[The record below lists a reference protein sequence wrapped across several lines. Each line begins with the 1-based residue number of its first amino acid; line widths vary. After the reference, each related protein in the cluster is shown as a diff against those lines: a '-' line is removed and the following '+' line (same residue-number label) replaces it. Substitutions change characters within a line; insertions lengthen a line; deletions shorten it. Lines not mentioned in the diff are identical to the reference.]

1 MFSLHVH
8 AQSINSTTQNSTG
21 TAGSSLN
28 GYNMTYSV
36 GELASIQHYT
46 ASNNFTLSTGFLQSF
61 TPLVTALNDLVTLDG
76 ISVSIYPNP
85 TTQYIQILTNFNI
98 IGQVQIQLMDAES
111 KIKYRSEPNI
121 IFNQFNKQLDIG
133 EYASGIYYLRIQ
145 FQPNMGQT
153 RVGVYKLV
161 KL

>member
-8 AQSINSTTQNSTG
+8 AQSINATTQNSTG

-28 GYNMTYSV
+28 GYNLTYSV
-36 GELASIQHYT
+36 GELASIAHYS

-61 TPLVTALNDLVTLDG
+61 TPLVTALNDLVLLDG

-85 TTQYIQILTNFNI
+85 TTQYIQIHANFNT
-98 IGQVQIQLMDAES
+98 IGQAQMQLMDAES